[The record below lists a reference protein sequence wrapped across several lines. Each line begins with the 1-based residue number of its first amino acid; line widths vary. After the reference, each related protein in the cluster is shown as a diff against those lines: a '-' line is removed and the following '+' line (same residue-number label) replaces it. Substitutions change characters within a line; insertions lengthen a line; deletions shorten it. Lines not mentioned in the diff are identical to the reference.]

1 MKLGILGTGKIVKD
15 LLSTIHVL
23 PFTSLSIMGVPELED
38 ETRELA
44 ARYDINHVWFDY
56 QDMLNSDVDTIYV
69 ALPNHLHYSFA
80 SEALQHGKHVIIEKP
95 ITIHMHELQA
105 LKDIAEENNLIILEA
120 MNIHYLPSYLSLK
133 HEIDKIGAIKLVTL
147 NYSQYS
153 SRYKDFLAGTIH
165 PAFDALKGGGA
176 LMDINIYNIHFVVG
190 LFGEPITTNYF
201 ANIQRDIDTSGIMV
215 LDYGDFKCT
224 CIGAKDCKAPAN
236 STIQGEN
243 GSIKIAVCHTSS
255 KSSLE

>member
-80 SEALQHGKHVIIEKP
+80 SEALQHGNMSLLKSLSQFICMSYKH
-95 ITIHMHELQA
+95 
-105 LKDIAEENNLIILEA
+105 
-120 MNIHYLPSYLSLK
+120 
-133 HEIDKIGAIKLVTL
+133 
-147 NYSQYS
+147 
-153 SRYKDFLAGTIH
+153 
-165 PAFDALKGGGA
+165 
-176 LMDINIYNIHFVVG
+176 
-190 LFGEPITTNYF
+190 
-201 ANIQRDIDTSGIMV
+201 
-215 LDYGDFKCT
+215 
-224 CIGAKDCKAPAN
+224 
-236 STIQGEN
+236 
-243 GSIKIAVCHTSS
+243 
-255 KSSLE
+255 